1 MCTVT
6 KPESS
11 FDSAPFLK
19 PVAPKTLSSSNKPKM
34 QEVILF
40 SFVLMN
46 SITLLKCIHASPVET
61 ERVKREIKGWI
72 FQYFYIIFTQL
83 PSFFNQRL
91 VEKSMKNGKNCLGFE
106 PISF

>member
-72 FQYFYIIFTQL
+72 FQYF
-83 PSFFNQRL
+83 
-91 VEKSMKNGKNCLGFE
+91 
-106 PISF
+106 